1 MIGDIYDNYLD
12 PNNGVLQVVN
22 HIYQNIE
29 KQVMQT
35 VKITGNFDGIDNKLA
50 CENASI
56 GNCFIQESTMIG
68 SESNGGTPN
77 VSYTINKIGKLVQV
91 LSWGDFEYKTLNNMF
106 YKAEGLWNIPNESL
120 PNVNYSMYT
129 FAGCNQLN
137 ELPKNFRF
145 SYALLNAEGMF
156 ASAGLSG
163 NAIQNLEINS
173 NLCVINN
180 MFRDCKNLTEKPK
193 NFYDNRYMNVDYITG
208 KDNSNAFTGTA
219 VKNPN
224 VIS

>member
-1 MIGDIYDNYLD
+1 M
-12 PNNGVLQVVN
+12 
-22 HIYQNIE
+22 
-29 KQVMQT
+29 
-35 VKITGNFDGIDNKLA
+35 
-50 CENASI
+50 
-56 GNCFIQESTMIG
+56 
-68 SESNGGTPN
+68 
-77 VSYTINKIGKLVQV
+77 

-208 KDNSNAFTGTA
+208 KDYSNAFTGTA